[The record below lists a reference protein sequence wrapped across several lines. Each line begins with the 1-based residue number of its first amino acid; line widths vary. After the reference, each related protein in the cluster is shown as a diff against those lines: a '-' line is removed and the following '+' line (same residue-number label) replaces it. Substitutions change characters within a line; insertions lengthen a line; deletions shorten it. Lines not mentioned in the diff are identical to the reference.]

1 MLLFAQG
8 TARHD
13 EMLQVIFNWVTKMI
27 NKIIEFLNKLWL
39 KLYQAQVQLKLEL
52 DFSWIKSRLIKS

>member
-13 EMLQVIFNWVTKMI
+13 EMLQVIFNWLTKMI

-39 KLYQAQVQLKLEL
+39 KLYQAQVQLNSSLVKL
-52 DFSWIKSRLIKS
+52 S